1 MPEKGKA
8 SKELKLKLI
17 RSYISGKIGRNEA
30 ARQAG
35 IVPTSF
41 MTWVA
46 KYRAE
51 GIQGLIPA
59 EKDTL
64 YPEQLKKD
72 AVEEYLLGRCSQLAI
87 CEKYSI
93 RSRSILQR
101 WIKRYN
107 CHEAMKGF
115 TGGSHMTK
123 GRETT
128 KEERIR
134 LVQECIAKGNNYGEI
149 ALKYEVSYQQIY
161 TWVKK
166 YQEKGEVGLND
177 CRGRRKL
184 SNEPETEEQR
194 LRRENTELKRKLYYS
209 EVENACLKKL
219 DEIERRLRH

>member
-1 MPEKGKA
+1 MPQNEKA
-8 SKELKLKLI
+8 SEGLKLKLI
-17 RSYISGKIGRNEA
+17 ESYISGQIGQHEA

-35 IVPTSF
+35 MTPTCF

-46 KYRAE
+46 RYCAE

-59 EKDTL
+59 QKDKF

-72 AVEEYLLGRCSQLAI
+72 AVEEYLSRGCSQLAI

-93 RSRSILQR
+93 RSRITLQR

-115 TGGSHMTK
+115 TGGSRMTK

-166 YQEKGEVGLND
+166 YREKGEAGLSD
-177 CRGRRKL
+177 CRGRRKPPKK
-184 SNEPETEEQR
+184 PETEEER
-194 LRRENTELKRKLYYS
+194 LHRENTELKRKLYYS
-209 EVENACLKKL
+209 EVENTCLKKL
-219 DEIERRLRH
+219 EEIERRLRH

>member
-1 MPEKGKA
+1 MPHREKA
-8 SKELKLKLI
+8 SEELKLKLI
-17 RSYISGKIGRNEA
+17 TSYISGKIGRNEA

-35 IVPTSF
+35 MTPICL

-46 KYRAE
+46 RYRAE
-51 GIQGLIPA
+51 GIQGLTPA
-59 EKDTL
+59 EKDKS

-72 AVEEYLLGRCSQLAI
+72 AVEEYLSMGCSQLAI
-87 CEKYSI
+87 CEKYFI
-93 RSRSILQR
+93 RSRNTLQK
-101 WIKRYN
+101 WIIQYN

-123 GRETT
+123 GRKTT

-134 LVQECIAKGNNYGEI
+134 LVQECIAKGDNYGEI

-166 YQEKGEVGLND
+166 YQEKGEAGLSD
-177 CRGRRKL
+177 CRGRRRPPK
-184 SNEPETEEQR
+184 EPETEEER
-194 LRRENTELKRKLYYS
+194 LRRENAELKRKLYYS
-209 EVENACLKKL
+209 KMENACLKKL

>member
-1 MPEKGKA
+1 MPQKEKA
-8 SKELKLKLI
+8 NKELKLKLVM
-17 RSYISGKIGRNEA
+17 SYISGEIGQNEA

-35 IVPTSF
+35 VSPTSF
-41 MTWVA
+41 MAWVA
-46 KYRAE
+46 KYRAD
-51 GIQGLIPA
+51 GIDGLIPA
-59 EKDTL
+59 ESDKI
-64 YPEQLKKD
+64 YPEQLKIS
-72 AVEEYLLGRCSQLAI
+72 AVEEYLSGSCSQLAI

-93 RSRSILQR
+93 RSKSTLQK

-128 KEERIR
+128 KEERIQ

-149 ALKYEVSYQQIY
+149 ALKYKISYQQIY

-166 YQEKGEVGLND
+166 YQEKGEDGLSD
-177 CRGRRKL
+177 RRGRQRPPK
-184 SNEPETEEQR
+184 EPETEEER
-194 LRRENTELKRKLYYS
+194 LCRENADLKRKLYYS
-209 EVENACLKKL
+209 EMENACLKKL